1 MDMTAEQQAIEHCL
15 NGQKDAFRPLV
26 EAYFPRAVRLARA
39 MVGNTE
45 DARDLAQEAFIAA
58 YRALPKMTPGR
69 PFYPWL
75 RGILLNRCR
84 MFLRTRRRA
93 TMRRVAA
100 AERPGHWAIG
110 VADSYT
116 PEKRRTADL
125 VRRAL
130 KEMSPEDREIL
141 VLKHMEGYSYDEL
154 AAALGIGRGTVASR
168 LYRARHRMQESLQ
181 VLDPTLMNH
190 GEETDPRGIAE
201 ELV

>member
-1 MDMTAEQQAIEHCL
+1 MTAEQQAIEHCL
-15 NGQKDAFRPLV
+15 GGQKDAFRPLV
-26 EAYFPRAVRLARA
+26 ESYFPRAVRLARA

-110 VADSYT
+110 VADTYT
-116 PEKRRTADL
+116 PAKRRTADL

-130 KEMSPEDREIL
+130 KELGPEDREIL

-168 LYRARHRMQESLQ
+168 LYRARHRMQKALQ
-181 VLDPTLMNH
+181 ELDPTLMNH
-190 GEETDPRGIAE
+190 EEEADPGGDTE
-201 ELV
+201 EQA

>member
-1 MDMTAEQQAIEHCL
+1 MTAEQQAIEHCL
-15 NGQKDAFRPLV
+15 GGQKDAFRPLV

-110 VADSYT
+110 VADTYT
-116 PEKRRTADL
+116 PAKRRTADL

-130 KEMSPEDREIL
+130 KELGPEDREIL

-168 LYRARHRMQESLQ
+168 LYRARHRMQKALQ
-181 VLDPTLMNH
+181 ELDPTLMNH
-190 GEETDPRGIAE
+190 EEEADPGGDTE
-201 ELV
+201 EQA